1 MSIQTYILKMKNN
14 KNISFTALAKEIGI
28 TYTNLIKLKDGD
40 IAFPSDKVLE
50 ALSKYEKREKQEIL
64 LDILLDDVSPEFDLN
79 TIRYLCKMSCEGY
92 VLNLEPELKGEMDMK
107 TTSFEALIVKKR
119 FGKRYTLVDSWNTAK
134 RRYWEEKF
142 RLEYNDDLFMD
153 LPGIRNE
160 HEYVKEVINYS
171 IQRIALLNDPTI
183 KKYQVLFLDNT
194 KEAWQQG
201 NALRYAVKPKGLR
214 LECILVEP
222 KKDK

>member
-50 ALSKYEKREKQEIL
+50 ALSKYEQREKQEIL

-79 TIRYLCKMSCEGY
+79 TLRYLCKMSCEGY

-107 TTSFEALIVKKR
+107 ATPFEALIVKKR

-142 RLEYNDDLFMD
+142 HLEYNDDLFMD
-153 LPGIRNE
+153 LPVMSMNM
-160 HEYVKEVINYS
+160 
-171 IQRIALLNDPTI
+171 
-183 KKYQVLFLDNT
+183 
-194 KEAWQQG
+194 
-201 NALRYAVKPKGLR
+201 
-214 LECILVEP
+214 
-222 KKDK
+222 